1 MGDKIDKA
9 FDKDTSYR
17 TLELV
22 NSWINAADSKSSIL
36 LAFIALLVGLTSNSY
51 SKIVDVILNGNNVSI
66 TFGIVIAVFYLIVL
80 VLVIYHLILVF
91 TARLKTGT
99 SIDHN
104 NLVSFISISNMS
116 DLEYLDL
123 AKKTTDKELCEMI
136 LKQVNINSK
145 IAHQKMKQFNKALVY
160 SFILIPLT
168 IILITFSG

>member
-22 NSWINAADSKSSIL
+22 NSWITAADSKSSIL

-66 TFGIVIAVFYLIVL
+66 TFCIVIAVLYLIVL

-91 TARLKTGT
+91 TARLKTGL
-99 SIDHN
+99 SIDRT
-104 NLVSFISISNMS
+104 NLVSFISVSNMT
-116 DLEYLDL
+116 DQEYLEL
-123 AKKTTDKELCEMI
+123 TKKTTDADICEMI
-136 LKQVNINSK
+136 LKQVNVNSK
-145 IAHQKMKQFNKALVY
+145 IAYQKMKQFNKALMY

-168 IILITFSG
+168 IIMVTFLG

>member
-22 NSWINAADSKSSIL
+22 NSWITAADSKSSIL

-51 SKIVDVILNGNNVSI
+51 SKIVDVILNGNNLST
-66 TFGIVIAVFYLIVL
+66 TFGIVIAVLYLIVL

-91 TARLKTGT
+91 TARLITRT
-99 SIDHN
+99 SNDLN
-104 NLVSFISISNMS
+104 NLVSFISISNMT
-116 DLEYLDL
+116 DHEYLDL
-123 AKKTTDKELCEMI
+123 AKKATDKELCEMI

-145 IAHQKMKQFNKALVY
+145 IAYQKMKQFNKALMY

-168 IILITFSG
+168 IILVTFSG